1 MNTMGVNAMAAFTA
15 ASRIDDFAYTPQQNI
30 GHAMTTLMAQNR
42 GPASTTV

>member
-1 MNTMGVNAMAAFTA
+1 MLFRSA

-42 GPASTTV
+42 GAGKHDLSLIHISA